1 MNDIE
6 LKKKLGLKIKQYRNN
21 LNITQEHLAEKIN
34 LTQRQVSFI
43 EIGKCFPSPE
53 TLVNISNFFDC
64 SMKDLFDFES
74 VKDTENIKAELHN
87 MLETYSDAKLKTL
100 YLIGKYLQTLLNG

>member
-6 LKKKLGLKIKQYRNN
+6 LKKKLGLKIKQYRKSF
-21 LNITQEHLAEKIN
+21 NITQEKFAEMIDK
-34 LTQRQVSFI
+34 TQRQVSFI

-53 TLVNISNFFDC
+53 TLVNISNVFNC

-74 VKDTENIKAELHN
+74 VEDIQYIKSELNN
-87 MLETYSDAKLKTL
+87 MLQNYTEDKLKIL
-100 YLIGKYLQTLLNG
+100 YLIGKNI

>member
-6 LKKKLGLKIKQYRNN
+6 LKKKLGLKIKQYRKSF
-21 LNITQEHLAEKIN
+21 NITQETFAEKIN
-34 LTQRQVSFI
+34 LTQRQISFI

-53 TLVNISNFFDC
+53 TLANMSNIFKC

-74 VKDTENIKAELHN
+74 VEDIQYIKSELSN
-87 MLETYSDAKLKTL
+87 MLENYSEDKLKTL
-100 YLIGKYLQTLLNG
+100 YLIGKNL